1 MIPNGDNMS
10 ITLRGHIQVSQDR
23 LDDVRS
29 ALDEHIRLTRAEP
42 GCLRFE
48 VIASITVPGRFDVS
62 EEFEDKAAFET
73 HQARVKSSDW
83 GRITQG
89 IPRDYK
95 IRGL

>member
-1 MIPNGDNMS
+1 MTV
-10 ITLRGHIQVSQDR
+10 TLEGYIQVPKER
-23 LDDVRS
+23 LDDVRT
-29 ALDEHIRLTRAEP
+29 ALVEHIELTRAEP

-48 VIASITVPGRFDVS
+48 VVASQTEPGRFDVS